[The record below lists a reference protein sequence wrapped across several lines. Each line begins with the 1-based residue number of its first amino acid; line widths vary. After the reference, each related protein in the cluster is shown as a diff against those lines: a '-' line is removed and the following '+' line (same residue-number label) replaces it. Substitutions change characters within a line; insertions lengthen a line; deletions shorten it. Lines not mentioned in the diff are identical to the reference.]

1 MREGSADSRVAE
13 AFVMLENAVEALAMR
28 LSEVQLPL
36 HILLSSPFGELN
48 ENQEELL
55 AAAREATDAADLH
68 LRQLAKLL
76 ELERGAMTMMREP
89 IGLQDLLRPALA
101 IAEAHAKQRRIDFQV
116 RISGTAPRVVVD
128 AVHAQE
134 ALSAILTSL
143 VQRVPERSD
152 ISVDAV
158 ENESGGVR
166 IVVNHEDAE
175 LTRSLEQ
182 RLATRLIEA
191 QHGCVR
197 DERRQTTIVLP
208 HGP

>member
-1 MREGSADSRVAE
+1 MREGSAESRAAE
-13 AFVMLENAVEALAMR
+13 AFALLENAVEAIAAR

-76 ELERGAMTMMREP
+76 DLERGAITMMPEP
-89 IGLQDLLRPALA
+89 ISLPDLLRPALA
-101 IAEAHAKQRRIDFQV
+101 IAEARAKQRRIDFRV
-116 RISGTAPRVVVD
+116 RLSAAAPRVVVD

-143 VQRVPERSD
+143 VQRIPGHSD
-152 ISVDAV
+152 ISVDAA
-158 ENESGGVR
+158 EDESGGVR

-175 LTRSLEQ
+175 MTRSLEQ

-191 QHGCVR
+191 QHGCVS
-197 DERRQTTIVLP
+197 DERRRTTIVLP